1 MIEFIKKNW
10 LRILLGTYLLFLL
23 LVYIWN
29 VLHYSTYWA
38 YDGGS
43 HIDYIDSILFSKTL
57 PNSAKSYLS
66 WHEPLYYLIQAVV
79 AKVVMLFTDNRNL
92 VLEILE
98 MGSAFLIWFF
108 VILSASLS
116 WLVSKKK
123 SITFLVTIC
132 VSGLFVVSELGRY
145 VTNESLFQVLILV
158 WLNLFYQ
165 WKMYDKKNWNLFRWI
180 SLIGLLAIILWTK
193 LTGIV
198 LLLALCLWLVIYA
211 FQIKDK
217 KVVLLS
223 FIIFFLS
230 LFLYSPWL
238 VYKKV
243 VFDNVLTINN
253 YEVQSSE
260 RMDKKFFI
268 NWDISIMRD
277 PFWSSGKKSFLSM
290 FIVSSLVDY
299 DNIFQNYYNLSDKKI
314 QTDNT
319 RYINYNRWVESL
331 VYFWWSIPLVFISIF
346 GLIIF
351 IWNVVKDNFI
361 DKRFFLFILL
371 FGLFSSLV
379 YNVYRYPFV
388 ERGTLKSLFILVFFP
403 ILFLLGFEELS
414 KIKLKKISY
423 ILFIAYM
430 IFWLVFSFLNIISTG
445 PLVIGLPIY

>member
-1 MIEFIKKNW
+1 
-10 LRILLGTYLLFLL
+10 
-23 LVYIWN
+23 
-29 VLHYSTYWA
+29 
-38 YDGGS
+38 
-43 HIDYIDSILFSKTL
+43 
-57 PNSAKSYLS
+57 
-66 WHEPLYYLIQAVV
+66 
-79 AKVVMLFTDNRNL
+79 
-92 VLEILE
+92 
-98 MGSAFLIWFF
+98 
-108 VILSASLS
+108 
-116 WLVSKKK
+116 
-123 SITFLVTIC
+123 
-132 VSGLFVVSELGRY
+132 
-145 VTNESLFQVLILV
+145 
-158 WLNLFYQ
+158 
-165 WKMYDKKNWNLFRWI
+165 MYDKKNWNLFRWI

>member
-1 MIEFIKKNW
+1 
-10 LRILLGTYLLFLL
+10 
-23 LVYIWN
+23 
-29 VLHYSTYWA
+29 
-38 YDGGS
+38 
-43 HIDYIDSILFSKTL
+43 
-57 PNSAKSYLS
+57 
-66 WHEPLYYLIQAVV
+66 
-79 AKVVMLFTDNRNL
+79 
-92 VLEILE
+92 
-98 MGSAFLIWFF
+98 
-108 VILSASLS
+108 
-116 WLVSKKK
+116 
-123 SITFLVTIC
+123 
-132 VSGLFVVSELGRY
+132 
-145 VTNESLFQVLILV
+145 
-158 WLNLFYQ
+158 
-165 WKMYDKKNWNLFRWI
+165 
-180 SLIGLLAIILWTK
+180 
-193 LTGIV
+193 
-198 LLLALCLWLVIYA
+198 LALCLWLVIYA